1 MNEIEMTQ
9 VLQSSDNIF
18 YPFTLEEFQEAI
30 NTLKLGKAASLDSK
44 TTEMIRH
51 FNIKTLQR
59 ILALFNNCATT
70 YKLPKIWKKN

>member
-30 NTLKLGKAASLDSK
+30 NTPKLGKAASLDSK